1 MFIDPL
7 KIQRE
12 RTPFD
17 DDDRTTSSEIQ
28 TSSKSVETLVAR
40 RGVGATQSKHLER
53 PSGWE
58 VAEEGSKLVRVAAA
72 WMAAGESVC
81 LETARGAFASSSVSG
96 NFVHCLSRSSVD
108 HVLHVRGTC
117 RWWPLRD
124 LWLIRTCMCTMF
136 TIDDVVLF
144 V

>member
-1 MFIDPL
+1 M
-7 KIQRE
+7 QRE
-12 RTPFD
+12 KFSKGHHD
-17 DDDRTTSSEIQ
+17 GDDRTTSSEIQ

-58 VAEEGSKLVRVAAA
+58 VAEGSKLVRVAAA

-96 NFVHCLSRSSVD
+96 NFVHCLSRSSVF
-108 HVLHVRGTC
+108 HVRGAC
-117 RWWPLRD
+117 RWWSLCDFR
-124 LWLIRTCMCTMF
+124 LIRTCTCTMF
-136 TIDDVVLF
+136 ATM
-144 V
+144 